1 MMWHISGHR
10 LILVK
15 SQPLTKHSP
24 FQREME
30 RIQIP
35 IFIRV
40 CRLMCRLTV
49 FLLYKIIEFSEKK
62 KKSQW
67 RVNYGITGV

>member
-1 MMWHISGHR
+1 M
-10 LILVK
+10 ILVK
-15 SQPLTKHSP
+15 SQSLTKHSP

-49 FLLYKIIEFSEKK
+49 FLLYKIIEFSQKKK
-62 KKSQW
+62 KKSVACELW
-67 RVNYGITGV
+67 DHGGVNIDGRKIK